1 MYRSLLFLLLLMSVC
16 VKSQFFVGEVLV
28 EDRSEVYLMPIYVT
42 NLETRKTVLCDYK
55 GAFKIAASKG
65 DVVRFTSITTDR
77 TDITITEKHLAIYNN
92 IVELK
97 MAYNVIPEVK
107 LSKFKPS
114 GILKNDVIALDDKK
128 SPLALKQIIGLPE
141 SKGDGTPPEAPPI
154 AFVGGGLGG
163 GVVISVDAIYDVI
176 SGDRKRK
183 RRLYAYE
190 KMMKTTAAIRNYYG
204 DDYFVSMKI
213 PKHMID
219 DFLQFVYSSEES
231 VFALVQNNKYE
242 GVKVY
247 FEKYLPIFQKRMK
260 NTTIMEV
267 VK

>member
-65 DVVRFTSITTDR
+65 DVIRFTSITTDR
-77 TDITITEKHLAIYNN
+77 TDITITEKHLATYNN

-128 SPLALKQIIGLPE
+128 SPLALKQMIGLPE

-154 AFVGGGLGG
+154 AFIGGGLGG

>member
-1 MYRSLLFLLLLMSVC
+1 MVSVC

-28 EDRSEVYLMPIYVT
+28 EDHSEVYLTPIYVT

-65 DVVRFTSITTDR
+65 DVIRFTSITTDR
-77 TDITITEKHLAIYNN
+77 TDITITEKHLVTYNN

>member
-1 MYRSLLFLLLLMSVC
+1 MYRSLLFLFLLLGVYA
-16 VKSQFFVGEVLV
+16 KSQFFVGEVLV
-28 EDRSEVYLMPIYVT
+28 EDRSEVYLTPIYVT

-65 DVVRFTSITTDR
+65 DVIRFTSITTDR
-77 TDITITEKHLAIYNN
+77 TDITITEKHLATYNN

-114 GILKNDVIALDDKK
+114 GILKKDVIALDDKK
-128 SPLALKQIIGLPE
+128 SPLALKQMIGLPE
-141 SKGDGTPPEAPPI
+141 PKGDGTSPEAPPA
-154 AFVGGGLGG
+154 AFAGGGLTFS
-163 GVVISVDAIYDVI
+163 IDTIYDMI
-176 SGDRKRK
+176 SGEQKRK

-219 DFLQFVYSSEES
+219 DFLQFVYSSEEG

>member
-1 MYRSLLFLLLLMSVC
+1 MYRSLLFLFLLMGVC

-77 TDITITEKHLAIYNN
+77 TDITITEKHLATYNN

-128 SPLALKQIIGLPE
+128 SPLALKQMIGLPE
-141 SKGDGTPPEAPPI
+141 PKGDGTPPEVPPI
-154 AFVGGGLGG
+154 AFVGGGLA
-163 GVVISVDAIYDVI
+163 ISVDAIYDVI

-204 DDYFVSMKI
+204 DDYFASMKI

>member
-28 EDRSEVYLMPIYVT
+28 EDRSEVYLTPIYVT

-65 DVVRFTSITTDR
+65 DVIRFTSITTDR
-77 TDITITEKHLAIYNN
+77 TDITITEKHLATYNN

-154 AFVGGGLGG
+154 AFVGGG
-163 GVVISVDAIYDVI
+163 VVISVDAIYDVI

-190 KMMKTTAAIRNYYG
+190 KMMKTTAAIRSYYG

>member
-28 EDRSEVYLMPIYVT
+28 EDRSEVYLTPIYVT

-65 DVVRFTSITTDR
+65 DVIRFTSITTDR
-77 TDITITEKHLAIYNN
+77 TDITITEKHLATYNN

-154 AFVGGGLGG
+154 AFVGG

>member
-1 MYRSLLFLLLLMSVC
+1 MYRSLLFLFLLLGVYA
-16 VKSQFFVGEVLV
+16 KSQFFVGEVLV
-28 EDRSEVYLMPIYVT
+28 EDRSEVYLTPIYVT

-65 DVVRFTSITTDR
+65 DVIRFTSITTDR
-77 TDITITEKHLAIYNN
+77 TDITITEKHLATYNN

-114 GILKNDVIALDDKK
+114 GILKKDVIALDDKK
-128 SPLALKQIIGLPE
+128 SALALKQIIGLPE

>member
-77 TDITITEKHLAIYNN
+77 TDITITEKHLATYNN

-128 SPLALKQIIGLPE
+128 SPLALKQMIGLPE

>member
-1 MYRSLLFLLLLMSVC
+1 MYRSLLFLFLLLGVYA
-16 VKSQFFVGEVLV
+16 KSQFFVGEVLV
-28 EDRSEVYLMPIYVT
+28 EDRSEVYLTPIYVT

-65 DVVRFTSITTDR
+65 DVIRFTSITTDR
-77 TDITITEKHLAIYNN
+77 TDITITEKHLATYNN

-114 GILKNDVIALDDKK
+114 GILKKDVIALDDKK
-128 SPLALKQIIGLPE
+128 SPLALKQMIGLPE
-141 SKGDGTPPEAPPI
+141 PKGDGTSPEAPPA
-154 AFVGGGLGG
+154 AFAGGGLTFS
-163 GVVISVDAIYDVI
+163 IDTIYDMI
-176 SGDRKRK
+176 SGEQKRK

-190 KMMKTTAAIRNYYG
+190 KMMKTTVAIRNYYG